1 MMRNRVHRGWH
12 LTAIVVGL
20 AAVVTLPLIVS
31 TVERLRAKTREIR
44 WLRARLTE
52 KRELAEQQRAEMAQV
67 AAAVDRVAWKVASVR
82 ERATQI
88 RRLAQMKD
96 VAERPQGQ
104 EDTDPP
110 IDLTPGSARIL
121 EQLARLEGHTE
132 ALGDS
137 MGMVTVLL
145 QERASTAGASAP
157 SLWPVSGSITSEFG
171 ERTDPYGAGE
181 EMHPGVDIVAPYGTP
196 VAAAGAGEIIFTGR
210 DEGYGQ
216 VVIVAHGR
224 QIASLYGHLSAIY
237 AREGARVRRGDVIG
251 AVGATGRV
259 TGTHLH
265 FEVRVNGSPVDP
277 QRYLR
282 DGARQVH
289 ARLAPSDLDAVG
301 GPSPTRPAR

>member
-1 MMRNRVHRGWH
+1 MRNRVHRGWH

-20 AAVVTLPLIVS
+20 AAVVALPLIVS
-31 TVERLRAKTREIR
+31 TVERLRAQTREIR
-44 WLRARLTE
+44 WLRARLSE
-52 KRELAEQQRAEMAQV
+52 KREVAEQQRTEMAQV

-82 ERATQI
+82 ERAAQI

-96 VAERPQGQ
+96 GEASGGESPVG
-104 EDTDPP
+104 PP
-110 IDLTPGSARIL
+110 ADLTPGSARVL

-137 MGMVTVLL
+137 MGIVTVLL
-145 QERASTAGASAP
+145 QDRASAAGATSP
-157 SLWPVSGSITSEFG
+157 SLWPVNGSISSAFG
-171 ERTDPYGAGE
+171 ERSDPYGGGA
-181 EMHPGVDIVAPYGTP
+181 EMHPGLDIVAAYGTP

-216 VVIVAHGR
+216 LVIIAHGR
-224 QIASLYGHLSAIY
+224 EIASLYGHLSAIY
-237 AREGARVRRGDVIG
+237 AHEGARVRRGDIIG
-251 AVGATGRV
+251 AVGSTGRV

-282 DGARQVH
+282 DGARSLH
-289 ARLAPSDLDAVG
+289 ARLNPSDFSAVG
-301 GPSPTRPAR
+301 GPASSRIAR